1 MLEPGDWGLRTGR
14 VGLGAWAPQRVR
26 GRKDWQRG
34 LPAFLRRSKMGGNPP
49 ASALLAGGGDGLEG
63 WRAWRDAKGRQGQL
77 GAPTT
82 VSKYPPPRDTPKSRL
97 GPGKEVGEV
106 GG

>member
-1 MLEPGDWGLRTGR
+1 MTGEPAEMFRPGLVAGGRPGVALLELGDWGLGTGR

-49 ASALLAGGGDGLEG
+49 AGALLAGGGDGLEG
-63 WRAWRDAKGRQGQL
+63 WRARRDAKGRQGQL
-77 GAPTT
+77 GAP
-82 VSKYPPPRDTPKSRL
+82 DDC
-97 GPGKEVGEV
+97 
-106 GG
+106 

>member
-14 VGLGAWAPQRVR
+14 VGLGAWAPQRVS

-34 LPAFLRRSKMGGNPP
+34 LPAFLRRLKMGGNPP
-49 ASALLAGGGDGLEG
+49 ASALLAGDGDGLEG

-77 GAPTT
+77 GAP
-82 VSKYPPPRDTPKSRL
+82 DDC
-97 GPGKEVGEV
+97 
-106 GG
+106 